1 MTWILHIYHTA
12 ILIFLQGVYFDLPK
26 HCLFMLTLLT
36 KHDMDFT
43 SLSYSHFDFF
53 WTGYNHFDLF
63 SNAIIYIFNWN
74 YYFTLFLSYYW
85 KSKNNNQ
92 LPLNVILTGNHTLDV
107 HIFCAEIAIFFA
119 GKRSY
124 HSTGSIGSHST
135 PDPWSE
141 TMSLWNWLSQGP
153 NWAPL

>member
-12 ILIFLQGVYFDLPK
+12 ILIFLQGVYFDLLK

-63 SNAIIYIFNWN
+63 SNAIIYIF
-74 YYFTLFLSYYW
+74 
-85 KSKNNNQ
+85 
-92 LPLNVILTGNHTLDV
+92 
-107 HIFCAEIAIFFA
+107 
-119 GKRSY
+119 
-124 HSTGSIGSHST
+124 
-135 PDPWSE
+135 
-141 TMSLWNWLSQGP
+141 
-153 NWAPL
+153 